1 MNKVL
6 TRDEQMIL
14 ITKFEA
20 MEKEDIDAG
29 VHEKYTAIIERLEN
43 QLGIYSE

>member
-29 VHEKYTAIIERLEN
+29 VHEKYTVMIERLED
-43 QLGIYSE
+43 QLGLYTE